1 MRKDDERSV
10 GSVDSQTGEEDKILL
25 TVEQQRKL
33 AEVLG
38 VGIPDDP
45 NNPEWQKEFVT
56 AIVNAVL
63 ETGRA
68 SGRDRVQEIADEL
81 GIPPWKVFSTLTA
94 LVSGRL
100 G

>member
-1 MRKDDERSV
+1 MRKDNERSINNQP
-10 GSVDSQTGEEDKILL
+10 GEGEEKEILL

-33 AEVLG
+33 AEMLG
-38 VGIPDDP
+38 VGIPDDV
-45 NNPEWQKEFVT
+45 NNQEWQAKFVT

-63 ETGRA
+63 ETGRT

-81 GIPPWKVFSTLTA
+81 GIPPWKVFPALTA